1 MTYSRLRQEMRS
13 LGASRND
20 RAVFEI
26 SEKTG
31 EVLWASDFALST
43 LGYSLPDLQMMTLV
57 NLAPESLA
65 SKVSASLV
73 SLHDNVRNLIWPI
86 RVTDKDKTVAWWYVN
101 TEGVENSVRWFSAQ
115 LVSKSA
121 PAGEDFVRM
130 TILMDLLNEQHDLTS
145 RLSQHEE
152 WTENQV
158 TELRKTD
165 TAIFESL
172 DSIRTQQKHIIS
184 IARSAA
190 DGAMESRQLLKTL
203 RTEMEDGFTN
213 QMVEILKLIQTDAL
227 HDERIMAFDKH
238 MKSVAKEAMERMET
252 SAAATTAM
260 FQTKATEAGKGLTRK
275 VTIPVGMVAALMSGI
290 QWLITNWDKIHFP
303 HF

>member
-1 MTYSRLRQEMRS
+1 MTYSRLRQDMRS
-13 LGASRND
+13 LGASRTD

-31 EVLWASDFALST
+31 EVLWASDFALSQ
-43 LGYSLPDLQMMTLV
+43 LGYGLSDLQLMTLV
-57 NLAPESLA
+57 NLAPEALA

-86 RVTDKDKTVAWWYVN
+86 RSTDKTVTWWYVN

-115 LVSKSA
+115 LVTKS
-121 PAGEDFVRM
+121 PAVGEDFVRM
-130 TILMDLLNEQHDLTS
+130 SILMDLLNEQHDLTS

-158 TELRKTD
+158 ADLRKTD
-165 TAIFESL
+165 TAIFDSL

-190 DGAMESRQLLKTL
+190 DGAMESRQLLKSL

-275 VTIPVGMVAALMSGI
+275 VTIPVGLVAAFMSGI

-303 HF
+303 HL